1 MTALILAIVIW
12 FLISG
17 EIENLG
23 FEKDVKGMSHSVE

>member
-23 FEKDVKGMSHSVE
+23 FEKDADPKSRLDE